1 MHLYIFS
8 AYIAINNIYIFII
21 ESLWF
26 RYIIDE
32 QQWKHRNDILLKIK
46 NRKNMYIDAFLM
58 EQNLRKKILF
68 QNFFRNTK
76 FFNSEKIKRFYK
88 KS

>member
-1 MHLYIFS
+1 
-8 AYIAINNIYIFII
+8 
-21 ESLWF
+21 
-26 RYIIDE
+26 
-32 QQWKHRNDILLKIK
+32 
-46 NRKNMYIDAFLM
+46 MYIDAFLM